1 MAEQYGE
8 FSTARKGV
16 RTPPHNL
23 DVEES
28 LLGAML
34 LSREAI
40 ADAVEIVRTEDF
52 YKPSH
57 QHVFDAITTLF
68 GAGEPVD
75 PVTVAAELQR
85 ADLLEAVGGAAKL
98 VSIQA
103 GTPAISNAT
112 RYAAIIEEHALLRRL
127 ISVAGD
133 IAELGYDIP
142 EDVTKVI
149 DTAEQ
154 LVFDIAQ
161 RRVTDTMAPIHDL
174 LAANLDRLEQL
185 YERGDAITGVPT
197 GYHDLDELLSGLQ
210 PDALYVVG
218 ARPAMGKAL
227 ALDTPIPTPT
237 GWKTMGELA
246 VGDQVIDEAGLA
258 TEVTYCS
265 PIFEGHT
272 CFELTFD
279 DGETMVAD
287 AEHQWWVI
295 DRADPVGP
303 KAKVLTT
310 NDLVT
315 GGVEHGSGW
324 RWSIPLARPF
334 DFAGRDLVCD
344 PYVLGCW
351 LAGQANMGSIM
362 DRALMPDGSLKSY
375 AETQLEDAAHFRDQF
390 DLAGYGGGGRNLV
403 TELQRLGLLGGIPP
417 FVPSAYLRGN
427 AKARWAL
434 LQGFMDTAGAIGEG
448 GGCEVLVGP
457 TRLAN
462 ELYELIVS
470 LGMWVS
476 FDETEF
482 RGAKSWLLRWHS
494 HEAVFRLP
502 RKVEAAVAQH
512 PRYGSGPKERSIVA
526 IREVPSVPVRCIT
539 VNSPKHLYLAGKN
552 MTPTHNTAFALGM
565 ATHAAL
571 ESRRPVLFFSLEMSQ
586 LELTQRIVC
595 SEARVDSSRLRNGKL
610 VESDWTKIAHAT
622 GRLADA
628 QLWIDD
634 NPNLTV
640 MEIRSKARRLKSRV
654 GDLGLV
660 VVDYLQLMSGRGN
673 AENRQV
679 AVSEISRSLKI
690 LARELETPVVA
701 LSQLSRSLE
710 MRQDKRPVL
719 ADLRESGS
727 IEQDSDVVMFLY
739 RDEVYNPDSADRGT
753 AEIIVSKHRNGP
765 TGVTRLA
772 FLDHYTRFANMA
784 KGV

>member
-8 FSTARKGV
+8 FSPARKGV

-23 DVEES
+23 NVEES

-40 ADAVEIVRTEDF
+40 ADAVEVVRAEDF

-57 QHVFDAITTLF
+57 QHIFEAITSLF

-103 GTPAISNAT
+103 GTPAISNAL

-142 EDVTKVI
+142 DDVTKVI

-154 LVFDIAQ
+154 LVFDVAQ

-185 YERGDAITGVPT
+185 YERGDAITGVAT

-210 PDALYVVG
+210 PNALYVVG

-227 ALDTPIPTPT
+227 ALDTPIPTPS
-237 GWKTMGELA
+237 GWTTMGQLEI
-246 VGDQVIDEAGLA
+246 GDEVIDEAGVA
-258 TEVTYCS
+258 TRVTYCS
-265 PIFEGHT
+265 PIYQNRT
-272 CFELTFD
+272 CYELTFD

-295 DRADPVGP
+295 D
-303 KAKVLTT
+303 KAHEVAPTTRVLNTAELL
-310 NDLVT
+310 D
-315 GGVEHGSGW
+315 GGVRHGDAW
-324 RWSIPLARPF
+324 RWSVPLARPL
-334 DFAGRDLVCD
+334 DFAGGELVTD

-351 LAGQANMGSIM
+351 LAGQATMGAN
-362 DRALMPDGSLKSY
+362 DDQTELAPGSPNSLTEMQIDDS
-375 AETQLEDAAHFRDQF
+375 AHFKAQF
-390 DLAGYGGGGRNLV
+390 ELAGYRSGERNLA

-417 FVPSAYLRGN
+417 FIPASYLRGS

-434 LQGFMDTAGAIGEG
+434 LEGFMDTAGVVSSR
-448 GGCEVLVGP
+448 GCEVMVGP

-462 ELYELIVS
+462 QLHELIVS
-470 LGMWVS
+470 LGLWVS
-476 FDETEF
+476 LSETEWETTK
-482 RGAKSWLLRWHS
+482 GWVLLWQS
-494 HEAVFRLP
+494 PELVFRLP
-502 RKVEAAVAQH
+502 RKVEAAQQQQL
-512 PRYGSGPKERSIVA
+512 GSQAPTKERAIVA
-526 IREVPSVPVRCIT
+526 ITETESVPVRCIT
-539 VNSPKHLYLAGKN
+539 VNSPKHLYLAGRN

-660 VVDYLQLMSGRGN
+660 VVDYLQLMSGSGS